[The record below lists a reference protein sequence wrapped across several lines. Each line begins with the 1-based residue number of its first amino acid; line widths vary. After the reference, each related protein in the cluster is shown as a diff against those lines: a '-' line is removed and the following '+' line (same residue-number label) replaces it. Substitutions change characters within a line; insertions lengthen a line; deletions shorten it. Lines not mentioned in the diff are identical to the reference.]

1 MLICLAGGCVIGR
14 RISGRQGGI
23 EVLFDGPDDDPSPY
37 YGSTDTDDAGGNE
50 NRREVNSRRSIS
62 AYMRD
67 VGRHPLLSKE
77 QETQIFENIGF
88 SRDVIDSLILST
100 RYGRRKYVSLEGIVA
115 NGVKTEGRG
124 NVIEGRKLN
133 ECKLGEEEM
142 KQEFYRF
149 LKAVRRVRFPRQGI
163 KVLSS
168 MQHIRLKEGARKK
181 IRQRFYEDLRA
192 YVDIAAERKR
202 GRRSREYIAWIA
214 DFGVSPSDA
223 SEFYDKFT
231 SLERLLKKDVDK
243 MADSNLRLVV
253 FIAKRYH
260 ARGMTLMDFVQEGN
274 IGLLKAIDCFD
285 NGLGYKFATYAP
297 WWINHAIR
305 RSIVDKAATIRYPAH
320 LQETIKKMEGYFKSD
335 PDAAHR
341 QDAEEISA
349 AISIGQSQIE
359 LALEAMASRYVES
372 LDEPMGHDAESRT
385 YVTAVVDPHSPNP
398 EEELVRVDFR
408 RKVRDAVYSVL
419 TDRERQVLDSRFADD
434 KQTLKEVGKLTLK
447 VSGEEGGITRER
459 VRQIQQQALK
469 KSRIALVCK
478 LDRCIRGSMLN

>member
-1 MLICLAGGCVIGR
+1 MAGGCVIGR
-14 RISGRQGGI
+14 RSSGRQGI

-37 YGSTDTDDAGGNE
+37 YGRTDTDDAGGNE
-50 NRREVNSRRSIS
+50 NSREANSRRSIS
-62 AYMRD
+62 SYMRD

-100 RYGRRKYVSLEGIVA
+100 RYGRRQYVSLEGIVA

-124 NVIEGRKLN
+124 NAIEERKLN

-181 IRQRFYEDLRA
+181 IRQRFYEDLHA
-192 YVDIAAERKR
+192 YVEIAAGRKKGESFR
-202 GRRSREYIAWIA
+202 NYAALIA
-214 DFGVSPSDA
+214 DFGVLPPDA
-223 SEFYDKFT
+223 SELYGKFM

-285 NGLGYKFATYAP
+285 IRLGYKFATYAP

-320 LQETIKKMEGYFKSD
+320 LQETIKKMEDYFRSD
-335 PDAAHR
+335 PEAARR

-349 AISIGQSQIE
+349 VIGIGQSQVE

-372 LDEPMGHDAESRT
+372 LDAPMGHDAESRT
-385 YVTAVVDPHSPNP
+385 YVTAVVDPHSPDP
-398 EEELVRVDFR
+398 EENLVRVDFR
-408 RKVRDAVYSVL
+408 RKVRDTVYSVL
-419 TDRERQVLDSRFADD
+419 TDRERQVLESRFS
-434 KQTLKEVGKLTLK
+434 EEGLTLRETGGITPK
-447 VSGEEGGITRER
+447 TNGEEGCVTRER
-459 VRQIQQQALK
+459 IRQIQQQALGK
-469 KSRIALVCK
+469 GRKALFGVI
-478 LDRCIRGSMLN
+478 DRCLKDGSQLSN